1 MISDRIRKWLRKFL
15 YIDES
20 NIDMF
25 IGPTGPMGPK
35 GDRGEPGKSF
45 IDYCR
50 EWLIKEKKES
60 ERIVRSS
67 SDEATFNAFI
77 QHMYCDIIH
86 MIESDVIK
94 RRSDWEYRDSIDV
107 RRNTDVIENINKF
120 RGLLKQILPLIFRK
134 TLDDTDRCIES
145 LKIIYEDASYYALP
159 KIKEALLRLEYE
171 ETRYCN
177 IHDFKKDAVSINP
190 ETYDGFI
197 NFTAHL
203 KRLGNYFESNRS
215 SMVKNTCRYSI
226 VDDHNVSNKNIVSV
240 YEDQTHRFIEVEEDV
255 IMTICINIVMLI
267 SSIGI
272 TLMIPDELYHK
283 DFKLLT
289 KSLMRQ
295 LLSLLY
301 FIYFGGTEA
310 DEEGLKFLA
319 QIIDEVYMTNKES
332 NIYYLCNLF
341 E

>member
-1 MISDRIRKWLRKFL
+1 MISDRIRKWLRRFL

-20 NIDMF
+20 SIDMF

-120 RGLLKQILPLIFRK
+120 RGLLKQILPLIFGE
-134 TLDDTDRCIES
+134 TLDDTDRWIEP
-145 LKIIYEDASYYALP
+145 LKIVYKDASHYAIP
-159 KIKEALLRLEYE
+159 DIKEALLRLKDE

-177 IHDFKKDAVSINP
+177 IHDFKKDAVGMNP

-203 KRLGNYFESNRS
+203 KRLRNYFESNDGFN
-215 SMVKNTCRYSI
+215 VKNTCRYSI
-226 VDDHNVSNKNIVSV
+226 VDDHNVSNRNIISV
-240 YEDQTHRFIEVEEDV
+240 YEDHTHRFISVEENT
-255 IMTICINIVMLI
+255 IMTICINIVMLM
-267 SSIGI
+267 SSVGM
-272 TLMIPDELYHK
+272 TLMMTDELYHK
-283 DFKLLT
+283 DL

-301 FIYFGGTEA
+301 FVYFGSAEP

>member
-1 MISDRIRKWLRKFL
+1 MISDRIRKWLRRFL

-20 NIDMF
+20 NIDLF

-86 MIESDVIK
+86 MIESDTIK

-120 RGLLKQILPLIFRK
+120 RGLLKQILPLIFGE
-134 TLDDTDRCIES
+134 TLDDTDRWIEP
-145 LKIIYEDASYYALP
+145 LKIVYKDASHYAIP
-159 KIKEALLRLEYE
+159 DIKEALLRLEDE

-177 IHDFKKDAVSINP
+177 IHDFKKDAAGMNP

-197 NFTAHL
+197 NFTTHL
-203 KRLGNYFESNRS
+203 KRLRNYFEGNDGFN
-215 SMVKNTCRYSI
+215 VKNTCRYSI
-226 VDDHNVSNKNIVSV
+226 VDDHNVSNRNIISV
-240 YEDQTHRFIEVEEDV
+240 YEDHTHRFISVEENT
-255 IMTICINIVMLI
+255 IMTICINIVMLM
-267 SSIGI
+267 SSVGM
-272 TLMIPDELYHK
+272 TLMMTDELYHK
-283 DFKLLT
+283 ELKL
-289 KSLMRQ
+289 LMRQ
-295 LLSLLY
+295 LLCLLY
-301 FIYFGGTEA
+301 FVYFGSAEP